1 MLTFSSRKAWEAYTR
16 ALSYFKVP
24 GVIKSSF
31 HTFKRGAQ
39 AQYFSDFDS
48 VVTDPFRAGDVVLL
62 YCDVIEEIMRRKRV
76 DGLVFIEKAGEKDDV
91 AGGGTV
97 GAIQLATDI
106 SRCAILPYIS
116 VRSHKSL
123 VAERI
128 KLTTLTERP
137 RATELAEAKLV
148 MLTDHCTSGTEVLEA
163 VDTVEAHGGHVTD
176 LVVYTLWS
184 EALRWD
190 EFHRRNI
197 EVHSLV
203 ELPNDVRKIGV
214 ELEMPVAAKP

>member
-1 MLTFSSRKAWEAYTR
+1 MLTMSSRKAWEAYTR

-31 HTFKRGAQ
+31 HTYKRGAQ
-39 AQYFSDFDS
+39 SEYFSDFDS
-48 VVTDPFRAGDVVLL
+48 VVTDPLRASDIVLL

-106 SRCAILPYIS
+106 SRRVLLPYIS
-116 VRSHKSL
+116 VRSYKSL
-123 VAERI
+123 VADRI
-128 KLTTLTERP
+128 KLTTSAGRT

-148 MLTDHCTSGTEVLEA
+148 MLTDHCTSGTEALEA
-163 VDTVEAHGGHVTD
+163 ADIVEAHGGHVTD

-184 EALRWD
+184 EAFRWN
-190 EFHRRNI
+190 EFRRRNI

-203 ELPNDVRKIGV
+203 ELPSDLRKVGV
-214 ELEMPVAAKP
+214 ELGMSVAAST

>member
-1 MLTFSSRKAWEAYTR
+1 MLTLSSRKAWEAYSR
-16 ALSYFKVP
+16 ALNYFRIP

-39 AQYFSDFDS
+39 AEYFSDFDS
-48 VVTDPFRAGDVVLL
+48 VVTDPFRASDVVFL
-62 YCDVIEEIMRRKRV
+62 YCHVIEEIMRRKRV
-76 DGLVFIEKAGEKDDV
+76 DGLVFMEKAGEKDDV

-106 SRCAILPYIS
+106 SRGTMLPYIS

-128 KLTTLTERP
+128 KLTTLPERV
-137 RATELAEAKLV
+137 RATELAGARLII
-148 MLTDHCTSGTEVLEA
+148 LTDHCTSGTEVLEA

-176 LVVYTLWS
+176 LVAYTLWYDVF
-184 EALRWD
+184 RWD
-190 EFHRRNI
+190 DFHRRNI
-197 EVHSLV
+197 EVHPLM
-203 ELPNDVRKIGV
+203 ELPSDLHRVGV
-214 ELEMPVAAKP
+214 ELRTPVVAKP